1 MNRNQIELENQNELQ
16 QGEYVVRRSRR
27 STIIALC
34 VCVLLAL
41 VVWVAVMNAQDTD
54 QIAIELLAT
63 SNEYSYTLSDAHI
76 EVEGTVAV
84 LRHVK
89 VIEISVSDYDEPGVY
104 ELTEDQLELPEGVS
118 LTKPLTLTITVA
130 EK

>member
-104 ELTEDQLELPEGVS
+104 TLTEDQLELPEGVS